1 MEEKLKQA
9 VRRRMKQTKIKQY
22 ELAEHAGVTQN
33 TISSWLNNDK
43 GINSKTLCGILE
55 YVGISFIEEGV
66 DTRPIG
72 EEERILK
79 KLNQIIN
86 ANKNQQCKEVI

>member
-9 VRRRMKQTKIKQY
+9 VRRRMKQTKIRQY

-43 GINSKTLCGILE
+43 GINSKTLCDILG

-72 EEERILK
+72 EEERLLD
-79 KLNQIIN
+79 KLDKIIN
-86 ANKNQQCKEVI
+86 GDKEQECKEAI